1 MSTRFQQS
9 SPHIPRT
16 KGAPFAILSS
26 SVGKDFHKEGL
37 MMRQFPYSTKTRDAL
52 GNPCFG
58 GARIESV
65 QAGGSQPPST
75 APPLPRS
82 SSSCSNVSLSRRSL
96 HNLTTSPP
104 PSLGP
109 GRARGA
115 TARARGRLPPP
126 TFLRFRSGTRRS
138 GTSSRDLSAA
148 SSPCPSATRP
158 STTATIPR

>member
-58 GARIESV
+58 GAGIESF
-65 QAGGSQPPST
+65 QTGGSQPPST

-104 PSLGP
+104 NQTSNKFQK
-109 GRARGA
+109 
-115 TARARGRLPPP
+115 TSNLPPVEMLSYKMFKKLL
-126 TFLRFRSGTRRS
+126 FLRTLWKISKYFQYLWQ
-138 GTSSRDLSAA
+138 LSQ
-148 SSPCPSATRP
+148 CL
-158 STTATIPR
+158 TIQQ